1 MEEGESG
8 VSYAW
13 ESSMKRT
20 WEFVKEDAE
29 GNIVT
34 VNIDKERSKRAKS
47 LRLSASVR
55 RGLIRY
61 LVLFLD
67 CSSSSRENDFK
78 PSRFDTVKRVS
89 EQFILNYFD
98 QNPISQLSVAL
109 TIDRTAEKISDLSGQ
124 WLLFLFPLFLIFF
137 VGNAKLHTQGVAG
150 LMRADGLASLQN
162 ILLLSMSILRHIP
175 DYGCRE
181 VIILYNSLST
191 CDPSDIFTTM
201 EVT

>member
-1 MEEGESG
+1 MEDGESG

-47 LRLSASVR
+47 LRLSTSVR

-78 PSRFDTVKRVS
+78 PSRFDSIKRVS
-89 EQFILNYFD
+89 EQFISNYFD
-98 QNPISQLSVAL
+98 QNPISQLSVAM

-124 WLLFLFPLFLIFF
+124 TIISSSPL
-137 VGNAKLHTQGVAG
+137 V
-150 LMRADGLASLQN
+150 LMFR
-162 ILLLSMSILRHIP
+162 
-175 DYGCRE
+175 
-181 VIILYNSLST
+181 
-191 CDPSDIFTTM
+191 
-201 EVT
+201 